1 MTHRTPLSTRDT
13 VGLLGAT
20 LTILFDFPWGGGG
33 NNQVLDNINQKEAKE
48 LPLSPENLGKWQR
61 ILGVEC

>member
-1 MTHRTPLSTRDT
+1 MDA

-33 NNQVLDNINQKEAKE
+33 NNEVLENINQKEAQE
-48 LPLSPENLGKWQR
+48 LPLSPENLGEWQR

>member
-1 MTHRTPLSTRDT
+1 MDA
-13 VGLLGAT
+13 VGLLGAM

-33 NNQVLDNINQKEAKE
+33 NNEVLENINQKEAQE
-48 LPLSPENLGKWQR
+48 LPLSPENLGEWQR